1 MQLDTTSYRKDRKH
15 PLQHGYGVSRPGG
28 PSRRSLSAIRA
39 ILIHTTN
46 NRKGNTHYVPE
57 AAFLRDSVDVSA
69 HYVVSSHDQAV
80 VQILGET
87 EIAWHAGDC
96 ADNDYENETSI
107 GIEIAWTINKGPL
120 PQQAIDNV
128 TDLVRAI
135 LQRCPQIRK
144 IDMHRA
150 QAIDKNGRLGR
161 KVDPSGW
168 ATPDFYQW
176 RDALLAAP
184 TLAVPAPPAR
194 KYRIKPAI
202 PGGYVQVRQGRGTGY
217 PEASIAGL
225 SARLR
230 AGEVVEVDDVTR
242 GWAHLASG
250 LGFIE
255 AWALEVAVG
264 ASPIALP
271 DDLPIIG
278 SPSVGAARLRRMV
291 DLCASRRPEA
301 ERDAITNAISDLA
314 TKANISD
321 VCILSQA
328 AKETGN
334 FTSDRYVKSYNF
346 AGLGATNDGA
356 WGSTFDGV
364 YSGLRAMIGHLL
376 NYATTPEAM
385 TQEQRLIASF
395 DPRADALKK
404 AHGFGCAPRWVDLW
418 QKWGVI
424 APPNVPPPKMSKDA
438 YGMSILIR
446 ARSYLEATT

>member
-57 AAFLRDSVDVSA
+57 AAFLRDDTGVSA

-168 ATPDFYQW
+168 ATPDFYAW
-176 RDALLAAP
+176 RDALFAVP

-194 KYRIKPAI
+194 RYRVRYGIDYA
-202 PGGYVQVRQGRGTGY
+202 QVRQGRGASFA
-217 PEASIAGL
+217 EASIAGT
-225 SARLR
+225 SARFKPG
-230 AGEVVEVDDVTR
+230 AIVEVDDIKD

-250 LGFIE
+250 LGFVSMTL
-255 AWALEVAVG
+255 LEMPVGNVGLTFVASPRISKTTFVKVLRDANSPAAAEGESMYDGIASVGVDPAVG
-264 ASPIALP
+264 LAFFKHESTFGKFGICKTHDTKNIGNVRRAHNTTRGRQLDIAGRGP
-271 DDLPIIG
+271 FWQFDTWTQ
-278 SPSVGAARLRRMV
+278 GAI
-291 DLCASRRPEA
+291 DWA
-301 ERDAITNAISDLA
+301 ERMRYRYAEQQGLDTVEKAIPIYAPSSDNNKPA
-314 TKANISD
+314 
-321 VCILSQA
+321 
-328 AKETGN
+328 
-334 FTSDRYVKSYNF
+334 
-346 AGLGATNDGA
+346 
-356 WGSTFDGV
+356 V
-364 YSGLRAMIGHLL
+364 Y
-376 NYATTPEAM
+376 
-385 TQEQRLIASF
+385 IASVT
-395 DPRADALKK
+395 DDVK
-404 AHGFGCAPRWVDLW
+404 AW
-418 QKWGVI
+418 Q
-424 APPNVPPPKMSKDA
+424 AM
-438 YGMSILIR
+438 
-446 ARSYLEATT
+446 EATQ